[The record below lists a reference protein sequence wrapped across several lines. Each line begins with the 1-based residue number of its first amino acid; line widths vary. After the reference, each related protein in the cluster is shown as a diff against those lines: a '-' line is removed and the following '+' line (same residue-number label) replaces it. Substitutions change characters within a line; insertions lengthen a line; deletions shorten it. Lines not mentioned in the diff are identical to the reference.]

1 MSESKPDPVS
11 GTGTDGVEAEAGST
25 PTVEA
30 APAKEEVELPRFF
43 WLGIAGLGMGMFLA
57 MLDSLIV
64 ATALPTIAG
73 DLGGL
78 DKLSWVITAYL
89 LPTAVG
95 TPIWGK
101 LGDLLGR
108 KRIFMVSIVVFLI
121 GSALCG
127 TAQDMT
133 QLIIYRA
140 VQGIGG
146 GGLIAG
152 ALAIIGEVVP
162 FEKSGRIQTMMAIL
176 MPSSFVGGPLIGGL
190 FTEHISWHWVFYV
203 NLPLGIAALVVIALF
218 VHTSAPTTRARID
231 VPGAL
236 LLTAT
241 IVSLTLLTSWAG
253 TEYAWSSPQIIGLAV
268 LAVLSLI
275 AFVRVEARVAEPIL
289 PPRMFRSRNFTLALV
304 LTFTSGGAMFAGTSF
319 LPQYTQFA
327 RGVSPTTGGLLL
339 VPMMT
344 AMFLTMVIGGKKTAK
359 TQRYRPWA
367 LASGPLIS
375 AGMLCLLVL
384 ESDTNTFLGSLVPI
398 AIGAG
403 VGCLTQNTVMITMNN
418 VESRDLGAGMASN
431 TLGRIVGG
439 SLVVALLGAVFGTV
453 MKDTISDRLG
463 DAVQAGG
470 GKKLSPELVQQLPAP
485 VQSAFAD
492 GVTDG
497 LHAIAI
503 GGVVLGLLTF
513 AAAWFIREPNP
524 QAVVPAPAP
533 APDAGATDAE
543 NAPLPQ

>member
-1 MSESKPDPVS
+1 MSESKPEPGSES
-11 GTGTDGVEAEAGST
+11 GAEVAAAQST
-25 PTVEA
+25 
-30 APAKEEVELPRFF
+30 APAKEEVALPRFF
-43 WLGIAGLGMGMFLA
+43 WLGISGLGLGMFLA

-101 LGDLLGR
+101 LADLVGR
-108 KRIFMVSIVVFLI
+108 KKIFMVSIVVFLI

-127 TAQDMT
+127 TAGDMT
-133 QLIIYRA
+133 QLIVYRA
-140 VQGIGG
+140 VQGVGG

-162 FEKSGRIQTMMAIL
+162 LEKSGRIQTMMAIL

-190 FTEHISWHWVFYV
+190 LTEHISWNWVFYI
-203 NLPLGIAALVVIALF
+203 NLPLGVAALVVIALF
-218 VHTSAPTTRARID
+218 VRTSAPATKGKID
-231 VPGAL
+231 IPGTL
-236 LLTAT
+236 LLTVT

-268 LAVLSLI
+268 LAVLSLA
-275 AFVRVEARVAEPIL
+275 AFVWVEGKVEEAIL
-289 PPRMFRSRNFTLALV
+289 PPRMFRSRNFPLALV
-304 LTFTSGGAMFAGTSF
+304 LTFASGGAMFAGTSF

-327 RGVSPTTGGLLL
+327 RGASPTAGGLLL
-339 VPMMT
+339 LPMML
-344 AMFLTMVIGGKKTAK
+344 AMFFMMVISGKKTAK
-359 TQRYRPWA
+359 NQRYRPWA
-367 LASGPLIS
+367 LASGPLI
-375 AGMLCLLVL
+375 AVGMLCLLVL

-418 VESRDLGAGMASN
+418 VESRDLGAGMAAN

-439 SLVVALLGAVFGTV
+439 SLVVALLGSLFGTA
-453 MKDTISDRLG
+453 MKNTISDRLG
-463 DAVQAGG
+463 GAMQAGDG
-470 GKKLSPELVQQLPAP
+470 AKLSPELVHKLPAP
-485 VQSAFAD
+485 VQDAFAD

-497 LHAIAI
+497 LHAIAV

-513 AAAWFIREPNP
+513 AAAWFIREPKP
-524 QAVVPAPAP
+524 QAADPASAP
-533 APDAGATDAE
+533 QEAE
-543 NAPLPQ
+543 TTPVSQ